1 VVVVAGITIVVILSR
16 FDGGPATAG
25 AHADASGP
33 RVVNITGYEFEPRV
47 LRVPAGAKVRFENS
61 SYMTHTATDEGAF
74 NTGDIRPGHSAV
86 IRLGR
91 KGVYAYHCLIHP
103 FMRGKIIVR

>member
-1 VVVVAGITIVVILSR
+1 MVAALTILLVLGR
-16 FDGGPATAG
+16 FDGGPTSAG
-25 AHADASGP
+25 AHAGAGGP
-33 RVVNITGYEFEPRV
+33 RVVNISGYNFEPRV
-47 LRVPAGAKVRFENS
+47 LKVRAGTKVRFENS
-61 SYMTHTATDEGAF
+61 SYMTHTATDEGVF